1 MQRHIVYSHGFG
13 VRQDDR
19 GLFTDIAEALPE
31 YEHTMFDYNDYDDE
45 ANTLIARPIDQQ
57 VAMLLSRL
65 DKLENEGAVVDIVA
79 HSQGCIV
86 AAMANPRNV
95 RRTIF
100 LAPPAQF
107 LGMDKKSVYALRPET
122 RTDDEGTLYMPRR
135 DGSTTIIKEDYW
147 KSREGIKPIELY
159 NAYSHLG
166 GMTIIKALQDEV
178 LEDNNFTGLSEE
190 ISLIEVEANHDFT
203 GDSRPSLL
211 SLVSDLL
218 NRQ

>member
-19 GLFTDIAEALPE
+19 GLFTDIAQTLPE
-31 YEHTMFDYNDYDDE
+31 YEHSMFDYNDHDNKT
-45 ANTLIARPIDQQ
+45 NTLVARPIDQQ
-57 VAMLLSRL
+57 VTMLLSRL
-65 DKLENEGAVVDIVA
+65 EKLEKEGVIVDIVA

-95 RRTIF
+95 RKTIF

-122 RTDDEGTLYMPRR
+122 RTDEEGTFYMPRR
-135 DGSTTIIKEDYW
+135 DGSTTVIKEDYW

-159 NAYSHLG
+159 NSYSHLG
-166 GMTIIKALQDEV
+166 GMTIIKALSDEV
-178 LEDNNFTGLSEE
+178 LEDNDFTGLSAD
-190 ISLIEVEANHDFT
+190 ISLLEVEADHDFT
-203 GDSRPSLL
+203 GDFRPSLL
-211 SLVSDLL
+211 SLVSGLID
-218 NRQ
+218 RD